1 MTRIPHVRAA
11 TGRSGAASG
20 RGGARGFS
28 LVEVLV
34 ALVII
39 GIGMLGLAKIQAL
52 AYASTGTASL
62 RSLAALQASSLA
74 SAMHANRNY
83 WSVFPAGFS
92 YKFVGTAAPNTTDA
106 TLTGVGCTS
115 ACAAGPLAA
124 YDVQTWRAA
133 VNAILPNATG
143 TISCPT
149 NAPVSC
155 MIQLTW
161 AESNVAINAQ
171 GIAMAQAP
179 PYTLYVVP

>member
-1 MTRIPHVRAA
+1 MKRRIA
-11 TGRSGAASG
+11 TA
-20 RGGARGFS
+20 GFS

-34 ALVII
+34 ALVVI

-52 AYASTGTASL
+52 AYTSTGTASL

-83 WSVFPAGFS
+83 WSVLPPLFS
-92 YKFVGTAAPNTTDA
+92 YQFAGTTAPVTTDA
-106 TLTGVGCTS
+106 TLTGAGCTA

-124 YDVQTWRAA
+124 YDVQTWVTA
-133 VNAILPNATG
+133 VNAILPNASG
-143 TISCPT
+143 IISCPT

-161 AESNVAINAQ
+161 GESNVAINAQ
-171 GIAMAQAP
+171 AQGNTMAAP
-179 PYTLYVVP
+179 TYTLYVVP